1 MKIVAKAAL
10 GVVAAVMLGGAAQAS
25 DLSITIRTGE
35 AGAHRFVAD
44 HDDDGYGREHRWSER
59 RRFDRDDDRFDRFE
73 RRGARDW
80 APAYG
85 RPVFARGGWDPRHED
100 CRIIVKRRV
109 NPWGDVV
116 VKRTKICR

>member
-10 GVVAAVMLGGAAQAS
+10 GVVAAAMLGGAAQAS

-44 HDDDGYGREHRWSER
+44 RDDGYDREHRWSER
-59 RRFDRDDDRFDRFE
+59 RRFDHDDDRFE

-80 APAYG
+80 APPYG